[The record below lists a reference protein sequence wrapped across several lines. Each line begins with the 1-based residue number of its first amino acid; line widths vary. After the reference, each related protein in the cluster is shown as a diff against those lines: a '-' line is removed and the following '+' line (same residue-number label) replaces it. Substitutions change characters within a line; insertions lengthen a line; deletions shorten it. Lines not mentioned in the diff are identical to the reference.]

1 MPTTAWRFPGTE
13 GADNAV
19 ARLKQ
24 LDSQDLI
31 NLMDIAVLRWPEY
44 AAEPTTQEHVHEQGG
59 KVASMVRRLQ
69 RPVIDG
75 SMIESVK
82 GDLRPGTSAVVLL
95 SSGAEI
101 DAVVHAFEGQ
111 PIELIRSDLS
121 VPEQDRLRQ
130 AVQQAR
136 QREPGQG
143 SLGHYLP
150 RARSPT
156 CVRERARAPPG
167 PGYATCHTW
176 LALPTQSQICS
187 WVPAPPKP
195 VSSRH
200 LFDCGLYSSPLDSGM
215 KTCAAV
221 LLQS

>member
-1 MPTTAWRFPGTE
+1 VPTTAWRFPGTE

-75 SMIESVK
+75 SMIETVK
-82 GDLRPGTSAVVLL
+82 GDMRPGTSAVVLL
-95 SSGAEI
+95 SAGAEI

-111 PIELIRSDLS
+111 PMELIRSDLS
-121 VPEQDRLRQ
+121 VPEQDRLRL

-143 SLGHYLP
+143 SLPTPRPFSHLWENGRELRRVRVMP
-150 RARSPT
+150 RATPGWRCLRSPRSAAG
-156 CVRERARAPPG
+156 CRSPR
-167 PGYATCHTW
+167 
-176 LALPTQSQICS
+176 
-187 WVPAPPKP
+187 
-195 VSSRH
+195 SRCRRGTYPIAGCTVH
-200 LFDCGLYSSPLDSGM
+200 RWIAG
-215 KTCAAV
+215 
-221 LLQS
+221 

>member
-1 MPTTAWRFPGTE
+1 MSVAERRLARDLLGLPGYRGNHLSRVRPAVRSRRDHGASNQGPIPLRSAATLLSLPREENSVPTTAWRFPGTE

-31 NLMDIAVLRWPEY
+31 HLMDVAVLRWPEY

-82 GDLRPGTSAVVLL
+82 GDLRPGTSAVVLM

-111 PIELIRSDLS
+111 
-121 VPEQDRLRQ
+121 
-130 AVQQAR
+130 
-136 QREPGQG
+136 
-143 SLGHYLP
+143 
-150 RARSPT
+150 
-156 CVRERARAPPG
+156 
-167 PGYATCHTW
+167 
-176 LALPTQSQICS
+176 
-187 WVPAPPKP
+187 
-195 VSSRH
+195 
-200 LFDCGLYSSPLDSGM
+200 
-215 KTCAAV
+215 
-221 LLQS
+221 

>member
-1 MPTTAWRFPGTE
+1 LWSAATWFSLPREENAVPTTAWRFPGTE

-19 ARLKQ
+19 ARLKK
-24 LDSQDLI
+24 LDSQDQI
-31 NLMDIAVLRWPEY
+31 NLMDIAVLRWPDY

-59 KVASMVRRLQ
+59 KVASMMRRLQ
-69 RPVIDG
+69 HPVIDG

-111 PIELIRSDLS
+111 PMELIRSDLS

-130 AVQQAR
+130 AVQEAR

-143 SLGHYLP
+143 SL
-150 RARSPT
+150 PT
-156 CVRERARAPPG
+156 SMSRRRPG
-167 PGYATCHTW
+167 RM
-176 LALPTQSQICS
+176 LA
-187 WVPAPPKP
+187 A
-195 VSSRH
+195 
-200 LFDCGLYSSPLDSGM
+200 
-215 KTCAAV
+215 
-221 LLQS
+221 